1 MPGDRSV
8 TPPILLQGSPSPPK
22 AGPSLSETLHH
33 PYNPE
38 VTMTA
43 ASDDRST
50 MDLLRGSRITAY
62 SIGFISLV
70 AGLVLLFRPDRE
82 LQIIAIILGFLF
94 VVSGFGQA
102 AEAVTTHRRGS
113 YWGLLLIR
121 GLVNFGFGLAL
132 IFWTGATVTVIV
144 WLVGL
149 DFVITGLLAI
159 VVSFMIGKEGG
170 RGALLVEGIV
180 TIAIGIII
188 MAWPEATKNV
198 LGVVLGIGLTLLGL
212 LFVFSGYQLSKVK
225 ATLSSGR

>member
-1 MPGDRSV
+1 
-8 TPPILLQGSPSPPK
+8 
-22 AGPSLSETLHH
+22 
-33 PYNPE
+33 
-38 VTMTA
+38 MTA

-82 LQIIAIILGFLF
+82 DSIVAIIIGFLF

-102 AEAVTTHRRGS
+102 AEAVTTHRKGS

-121 GLVNFGFGLAL
+121 GLINFGFGLAL
-132 IFWTGATVTVIV
+132 IFWTGPTVLVIV

-159 VVSFMIGKEGG
+159 VVSFMIGKDGG
-170 RGALLVEGIV
+170 RRGLLIEGLI
-180 TIAIGIII
+180 TIAIGIVI
-188 MAWPEATKNV
+188 MAWPEATTSV
-198 LGVVLGIGLTLLGL
+198 LGVVIGIGLTLLGL
-212 LFVFSGYQLSKVK
+212 LFLFSGYQLSKVK
-225 ATLSSGR
+225 ATLTSGS

>member
-1 MPGDRSV
+1 
-8 TPPILLQGSPSPPK
+8 
-22 AGPSLSETLHH
+22 
-33 PYNPE
+33 
-38 VTMTA
+38 MTA
-43 ASDDRST
+43 DDRST

-102 AEAVTTHRRGS
+102 AEAVTTHRRGT

-149 DFVITGLLAI
+149 DFVITGILAI

-180 TIAIGIII
+180 TVGIGVVI

-198 LGVVLGIGLTLLGL
+198 LGVVIGIGLTLLGL
-212 LFVFSGYQLSKVK
+212 LFLFSGYQLSKVK
-225 ATLSSGR
+225 ATLTSGQ

>member
-1 MPGDRSV
+1 
-8 TPPILLQGSPSPPK
+8 
-22 AGPSLSETLHH
+22 
-33 PYNPE
+33 
-38 VTMTA
+38 MTA
-43 ASDDRST
+43 AADDRST

-102 AEAVTTHRRGS
+102 AEAITTHRRGT

-132 IFWTGATVTVIV
+132 IFWTGATVNVIV

-149 DFVITGLLAI
+149 DFVITGLIAI

-170 RGALLVEGIV
+170 RGALLLEGIV
-180 TIAIGIII
+180 TVVIGVVI

-198 LGVVLGIGLTLLGL
+198 LGVVIGIGLALLGL
-212 LFVFSGYQLSKVK
+212 LFLFSGYQLSKVK
-225 ATLSSGR
+225 AEIVSGR